1 MRLTEILRSVVA
13 NILSNKF
20 RVFLTTLGIIVGSAT
35 IVLVIS
41 IGIGGQKSVE
51 EQFSI
56 LNADILTIMAGRNA
70 TTMISEE
77 DHEYLMEKSVLLKD
91 SEIFY
96 QGNVSASAGYEEFSG
111 SALGVHENFVELNSF
126 DLEYGDFLT
135 EDDVNR
141 KRKVV
146 VIGQEVALSLFEET
160 SDAVGEYI
168 KIEGRRY
175 EILGVLEENGK
186 LIGFSSADEAMFFP
200 FATYESYIAGNNAR
214 PALMLQADSVE
225 ETSLLNEEISNLLDI
240 RYMSSGGNPFMIRDA
255 GSALTA
261 AQDSANMMTVLLT
274 SVAVIVLIV
283 GGIGI
288 MNVLFVSVK
297 ERTKEIGI
305 LKALGATRKVILLI
319 FLFESIA
326 ISIIGA
332 TIGIAV
338 SLVAVPLMRYTQ
350 IPAIPSM
357 EAYLI
362 AILFAIFTGTFF
374 GYYPAL
380 SASKLKPIDALRYE

>member
-1 MRLTEILRSVVA
+1 MRITEILRSVVA

-41 IGIGGQKSVE
+41 IGIGGQRSVE

-56 LNADILTIMAGRNA
+56 LNADIITVMSGRN
-70 TTMISEE
+70 TTTLISEE
-77 DHEYLMEKSVLLKD
+77 DHDYIKENSNLLKN
-91 SEIFY
+91 SEMFF
-96 QGNVSASAGYEEFSG
+96 QGNTAASAGYEEFSG
-111 SALGVHENFVELNSF
+111 SALGVHENFDELNNF
-126 DLEYGDFLT
+126 DLEYGDFIVD
-135 EDDVNR
+135 DDVTR
-141 KRKVV
+141 KKKVV
-146 VIGQEVALSLFEET
+146 VLGQEVATSLFEE
-160 SDAVGEYI
+160 SENAVGEYI
-168 KIEGRRY
+168 KIDGRRY
-175 EILGVLEENGK
+175 EITGVLESNGK
-186 LIGFSSADEAMFFP
+186 MVGFSSADEGMFFP
-200 FATYESYIAGNNAR
+200 YSTYESYIDGKNAR
-214 PALMLQADSVE
+214 PSLMLQAKSVE
-225 ETSLLNEEISNLLDI
+225 ETRLLNEDVTNLLNIKYISN
-240 RYMSSGGNPFMIRDA
+240 GGNPFMIRDA

-261 AQDSANMMTVLLT
+261 AQDSASMMTVLLT
-274 SVAVIVLIV
+274 SVAVIVLVV

-305 LKALGATRKVILLI
+305 LKSLGATRQVILLI

-332 TIGIAV
+332 TIGIGL
-338 SLVAVPLMRYTQ
+338 SLIIVPLMKYTG
-350 IPAIPSM
+350 IPAVPSL

-362 AILFAIFTGTFF
+362 SIVFAIFTGTFF

>member
-1 MRLTEILRSVVA
+1 MRTSEILRSVIA

-41 IGIGGQKSVE
+41 IGVGGQKSVE
-51 EQFSI
+51 EQFAR
-56 LNADILTIMAGRNA
+56 LNADIITVMAGRN
-70 TTMISEE
+70 TVTQISPE
-77 DHEYLMEKSVLLKD
+77 DLEYIEEKSTLLKN
-91 SEIFY
+91 SEIFL
-96 QGNVSASAGYEEFSG
+96 QGNVTASSSYEEFSG
-111 SALGVHENFVELNSF
+111 GALGVNESFIELNNFEMASGYF
-126 DLEYGDFLT
+126 IEE
-135 EDDVNR
+135 EDVSR
-141 KRKVV
+141 RQKVV
-146 VIGQEVALSLFEET
+146 TIGSEVALTLYGDASSAIGET
-160 SDAVGEYI
+160 LTIS
-168 KIEGRRY
+168 GRRY
-175 EILGVLEENGK
+175 EIIGVLEANGK
-186 LIGFSSADEAMFFP
+186 MVGFSSADEAIFFP
-200 FATYESYIAGNNAR
+200 YTTYESYITGKNLK
-214 PALMLQADSVE
+214 PALMLQAYSVD
-225 ETSLLNEEISNLLDI
+225 ETKLLYEDVINILNLK
-240 RYMSSGGNPFMIRDA
+240 YMSSGGNPFMIRDA

-261 AQDSANMMTVLLT
+261 AEDSAKMMTVLLT

-305 LKALGATRKVILLI
+305 LKALGAKRKIILLI

-332 TIGIAV
+332 VVGIGLSFVIM
-338 SLVAVPLMRYTQ
+338 PLMKYTG
-350 IPAIPSM
+350 IPAIPSAS
-357 EAYLI
+357 AYI
-362 AILFAIFTGTFF
+362 VAVVFALFTGTFF